1 LRSSARAAENQMA
14 KPVHVLNGPNLNL
27 LGSREVE
34 IYGSGTLADI
44 EKRCHA
50 VAERLGMTIVFA
62 QTNGEGELVSMVQR
76 AGRESSGV
84 VLNAAAYTH
93 TSLALHDALKMLSVP
108 LVEIHLSNVYKREPI
123 RHKSFVSALATGV
136 ICGFGPLG
144 YELAL
149 EAIAPLVAAAA
160 P

>member
-1 LRSSARAAENQMA
+1 MTR
-14 KPVHVLNGPNLNL
+14 PVHVLNGPNLNL
-27 LGSREVE
+27 LGTREVD
-34 IYGSGTLADI
+34 IYGSETLAGI
-44 EKRCHA
+44 EQRCRA
-50 VAERLGMTIVFA
+50 AAERLGISILFA
-62 QTNGEGELVSMVQR
+62 QTNGEGELVSLVQR
-76 AGRESSGV
+76 AGQEASGV

-93 TSLALHDALKMLSVP
+93 TSLALHDALKMLTVP

-123 RHKSFVSALATGV
+123 RHKSFVSPLATGV

-149 EAIAPLVAAAA
+149 EAIAPLVAPRA

>member
-1 LRSSARAAENQMA
+1 MA

-27 LGSREVE
+27 LGTREVD
-34 IYGSGTLADI
+34 IYGSENLAGI
-44 EKRCHA
+44 EQRCRA
-50 VAERLGMTIVFA
+50 AADRLGLSILFA
-62 QTNGEGELVSMVQR
+62 QTNGEGELVSLVQR
-76 AGRESSGV
+76 AGQEASGV

-93 TSLALHDALKMLSVP
+93 TSLALHDALKMLTVP

-123 RHKSFVSALATGV
+123 RHKSLVSPLATGV

-149 EAIAPLVAAAA
+149 EAIARLVA
-160 P
+160 PREP

>member
-1 LRSSARAAENQMA
+1 MA

-27 LGSREVE
+27 LGTREVE
-34 IYGSGTLADI
+34 IYGSETLAGI
-44 EKRCHA
+44 EQRCRA
-50 VAERLGMTIVFA
+50 AARRLGISIVFA

-76 AGRESSGV
+76 AGQEASGV

-93 TSLALHDALKMLSVP
+93 TSLALHDALKMLTVP

-123 RHKSFVSALATGV
+123 RHKSFVSPLATGV
-136 ICGFGPLG
+136 ICGFGPMS

-149 EAIAPLVAAAA
+149 EAIARLIA
-160 P
+160 PREP

>member
-1 LRSSARAAENQMA
+1 MA

-27 LGSREVE
+27 LGTREVD
-34 IYGSGTLADI
+34 IYGSENLAGI
-44 EKRCHA
+44 EQRCRA
-50 VAERLGMTIVFA
+50 AADRLGLSILFA
-62 QTNGEGELVSMVQR
+62 QTNGEGELVSLVQR
-76 AGRESSGV
+76 AGQEASGV

-93 TSLALHDALKMLSVP
+93 TSLALHDALKMLTVP

-123 RHKSFVSALATGV
+123 RHKSFVSPLATGV

-149 EAIAPLVAAAA
+149 EAIARLVA
-160 P
+160 PREP

>member
-1 LRSSARAAENQMA
+1 MA

-27 LGSREVE
+27 LGTREVD
-34 IYGSGTLADI
+34 IYGSETLAGI
-44 EKRCHA
+44 EQRCRA
-50 VAERLGMTIVFA
+50 AADRLGLSILFA
-62 QTNGEGELVSMVQR
+62 QTNGEGELVSLVQR
-76 AGRESSGV
+76 AGQEASGV

-93 TSLALHDALKMLSVP
+93 TSLALHDALKMLTVP

-123 RHKSFVSALATGV
+123 RHKSLVSPLATGV

-149 EAIAPLVAAAA
+149 EAIARLVA
-160 P
+160 PREP

>member
-1 LRSSARAAENQMA
+1 MA

-27 LGSREVE
+27 LGTREVD
-34 IYGSGTLADI
+34 IYGSETLADI
-44 EKRCHA
+44 EQRCRA
-50 VAERLGMTIVFA
+50 AADRLGLSILFA
-62 QTNGEGELVSMVQR
+62 QTNGEGELVSLVQR
-76 AGRESSGV
+76 AGIEASGL

-93 TSLALHDALKMLSVP
+93 TSLALHDALKMLTVP

-123 RHKSFVSALATGV
+123 RHKSFVSPLATGV

-149 EAIAPLVAAAA
+149 EAIARLVA
-160 P
+160 PREP

>member
-1 LRSSARAAENQMA
+1 MA

-27 LGSREVE
+27 LGTREVD
-34 IYGSGTLADI
+34 IYGSETLAGI
-44 EKRCHA
+44 EQRCRA
-50 VAERLGMTIVFA
+50 AADRLGLSILFA
-62 QTNGEGELVSMVQR
+62 QTNGEGELVSLVQR
-76 AGRESSGV
+76 AGIEASGL

-93 TSLALHDALKMLSVP
+93 TSLALHDALKMLTVP

-123 RHKSFVSALATGV
+123 RHKSLVSPLATGV

-149 EAIAPLVAAAA
+149 EAIARLVA
-160 P
+160 PREP